1 MLLILSVGLVRKV
14 FNMKYNNIKVG
25 ATVRHLDD
33 GAIGQ
38 VIRIDLGKAN
48 ENYFYV
54 SWVDNPDWH
63 NTKQITL
70 IN

>member
-1 MLLILSVGLVRKV
+1 
-14 FNMKYNNIKVG
+14 MKYNNIKVG